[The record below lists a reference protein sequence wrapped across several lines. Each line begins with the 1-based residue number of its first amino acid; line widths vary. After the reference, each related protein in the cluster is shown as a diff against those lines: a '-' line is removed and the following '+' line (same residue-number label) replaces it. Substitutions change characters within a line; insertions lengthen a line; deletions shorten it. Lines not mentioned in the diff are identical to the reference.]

1 MCDRE
6 DQKMRIQHRN
16 PKNLSS
22 DRKSRG
28 FTSAEALVAIVVL
41 LVLLG
46 ATMSTFYQSQK
57 LYTSQH
63 DLMEASQTGR
73 VAMNQIQ
80 SFLRQAGNDPNNIGL
95 TPITI
100 DNPNQITIYS
110 DVTGAVP
117 ATSGLPMEATGE
129 ADGTLTN
136 LYEQVTIRYDPGTE
150 QLFINVGNGEQLLA
164 ENVPVFNWTF
174 YDIQGTVTTD
184 GNQIARAHIELAV
197 ESKNPD
203 QQTGSVN
210 SVTLVSEVM
219 VRTQSYQFF
228 SYVADQSFI
237 TP

>member
-1 MCDRE
+1 MSIHH
-6 DQKMRIQHRN
+6 QN
-16 PKNLSS
+16 PQNPSS

-28 FTSAEALVAIVVL
+28 FTSVEALIAIVVL

-46 ATMSTFYQSQK
+46 AVMSTFYQSQK

-63 DLMEASQTGR
+63 DLMAASQTGR

-100 DNPNQITIYS
+100 DSPNQITIYS

-129 ADGTLTN
+129 ADGTLNN

-150 QLFINVGNGEQLLA
+150 QLFINVGNGEQSLA
-164 ENVPVFNWTF
+164 ENVSVFNWTF
-174 YDIQGTVTTD
+174 YDMQGNVTTD
-184 GNQIARAHIELAV
+184 GNEIARAHIELAV
-197 ESKNPD
+197 ESKKPD

-210 SVTLVSEVM
+210 SITLVSEVM
-219 VRTQSYQFF
+219 VRNQSYRFF
-228 SYVADQSFI
+228 SYVADQNYI

>member
-1 MCDRE
+1 MCARE
-6 DQKMRIQHRN
+6 DQQMRIQHQN

-28 FTSAEALVAIVVL
+28 FTSVEALIAIVVL

-63 DLMEASQTGR
+63 DLMEATQTGR

-150 QLFINVGNGEQLLA
+150 QLFINVGNGEQSLA
-164 ENVPVFNWTF
+164 ENVSVFNWTF
-174 YDIQGTVTTD
+174 YDMQGNVTTD
-184 GNQIARAHIELAV
+184 GNEIARAHIELAV
-197 ESKNPD
+197 ESKKPD

-210 SVTLVSEVM
+210 SITLVSEVM

-228 SYVADQSFI
+228 SYVANQNYI

>member
-1 MCDRE
+1 MRDRE
-6 DQKMRIQHRN
+6 DQNMKIQHQN
-16 PKNLSS
+16 PKYPSS

-28 FTSAEALVAIVVL
+28 FTSAEALIAIVVL

-46 ATMSTFYQSQK
+46 AIMSTFYQSQK
-57 LYTSQH
+57 IYTSQH

-100 DNPNQITIYS
+100 DNSNQITIYS

-150 QLFINVGNGEQLLA
+150 QLFIDVGNGEQLLA
-164 ENVPVFNWTF
+164 ENVPVFDWTF
-174 YDIQGTVTTD
+174 YDMQGNVTTD
-184 GNQIARAHIELAV
+184 GNQIARARIELAV
-197 ESKNPD
+197 ESDNPD

-219 VRTQSYQFF
+219 VRTQSYRFF
-228 SYVADQSFI
+228 SYVADQNHI

>member
-1 MCDRE
+1 
-6 DQKMRIQHRN
+6 MRIEHQN
-16 PKNLSS
+16 N
-22 DRKSRG
+22 RG
-28 FTSAEALVAIVVL
+28 FTSVEALIAIVVL

-46 ATMSTFYQSQK
+46 AIMSTFYQSQK

-63 DLMEASQTGR
+63 DLIEASQAGR

-95 TPITI
+95 TPITV
-100 DNPNQITIYS
+100 DNANQITIRS

-117 ATSGLPMEATGE
+117 AASSLPMEATGE

-136 LYEQVTIRYDPGTE
+136 LYEQVIIRYDPGAKE
-150 QLFINVGNGEQLLA
+150 LFINVGNGEQSLA

-174 YDIQGTVTTD
+174 YDVQGNVTND
-184 GNQIARAHIELAV
+184 GNEIAKAHVELAI
-197 ESKNPD
+197 ESENPD

-210 SVTLVSEVM
+210 SVTLESEVM

-228 SYVADQSFI
+228 SYVADQNHV

>member
-1 MCDRE
+1 MVHRE
-6 DQKMRIQHRN
+6 DQKMRIECQN
-16 PKNLSS
+16 N
-22 DRKSRG
+22 RG
-28 FTSAEALVAIVVL
+28 FTSVEALIAIVVL

-63 DLMEASQTGR
+63 DLMEASATGR

-100 DNPNQITIYS
+100 DNANQITINS

-117 ATSGLPMEATGE
+117 ATSGQPMEATGE
-129 ADGTLTN
+129 ADGTLDN
-136 LYEQVTIRYDPGTE
+136 LYEQVTIRYDPGDKE
-150 QLFINVGNGEQLLA
+150 LFIDVGNGEQSLA

-174 YDIQGTVTTD
+174 YDMQGNTTSD
-184 GNQIARAHIELAV
+184 GTQIAKARIELAV
-197 ESKNPD
+197 ESDNPD
-203 QQTGSVN
+203 QQTGSLN
-210 SVTLVSEVM
+210 SVTLQSEVM

-228 SYVADQSFI
+228 SYAADQNHI

>member
-6 DQKMRIQHRN
+6 DQEMIIQHQN

-22 DRKSRG
+22 DGKSRG
-28 FTSAEALVAIVVL
+28 FTSVEALIAIVVL

-46 ATMSTFYQSQK
+46 AVMSTFYQSQK

-63 DLMEASQTGR
+63 DLMEASAAGR

-100 DNPNQITIYS
+100 DNPNQLTIYS

-150 QLFINVGNGEQLLA
+150 ELFINVGSGEQLLA
-164 ENVPVFNWTF
+164 ENVAVFNCTF
-174 YDIQGTVTTD
+174 HDMQGNGTTD
-184 GNQIARAHIELAV
+184 GNQIARVHIELAI
-197 ESKNPD
+197 ESENPD

-210 SVTLVSEVM
+210 SVTLVSDVM
-219 VRTQSYQFF
+219 VRTQSYRFF
-228 SYVADQSFI
+228 SYVANQNYI

>member
-1 MCDRE
+1 MRDRK
-6 DQKMRIQHRN
+6 DQKMRIQHQKPTN
-16 PKNLSS
+16 PSS

-28 FTSAEALVAIVVL
+28 FTSIEALIAIVVL

-46 ATMSTFYQSQK
+46 AVMSTFYQSQK

-63 DLMEASQTGR
+63 ELMQASATGR
-73 VAMNQIQ
+73 IAMNQIQ

-129 ADGTLTN
+129 ADGTLAN

-150 QLFINVGNGEQLLA
+150 QLFINVGNGEQSLA
-164 ENVPVFNWTF
+164 ENVSVFNWTF
-174 YDIQGTVTTD
+174 YDMQGNVTTD
-184 GNQIARAHIELAV
+184 GNEIARAHIELAV
-197 ESKNPD
+197 ESKKPD

-210 SVTLVSEVM
+210 SITLVSEVM
-219 VRTQSYQFF
+219 VRNQSYRFF
-228 SYVADQSFI
+228 SYVADQNYI

>member
-1 MCDRE
+1 
-6 DQKMRIQHRN
+6 MRIEKQN
-16 PKNLSS
+16 N
-22 DRKSRG
+22 RG
-28 FTSAEALVAIVVL
+28 FTSVEALIAIVVL

-63 DLMEASQTGR
+63 DLIECSQVAR

-100 DNPNQITIYS
+100 DNANQITINS

-117 ATSGLPMEATGE
+117 AASSLPMEATGE
-129 ADGTLTN
+129 ADGTLAN

-150 QLFINVGNGEQLLA
+150 ELFINVGNGEQSLA

-174 YDIQGTVTTD
+174 YDMQGNTTTD
-184 GNQIARAHIELAV
+184 GNLIAKAHVELAV
-197 ESKNPD
+197 ESDNPD

-228 SYVADQSFI
+228 SYVANQNHV

>member
-1 MCDRE
+1 MRVRE
-6 DQKMRIQHRN
+6 DQNMRIQHQNPRN
-16 PKNLSS
+16 PSPG
-22 DRKSRG
+22 RKSRG
-28 FTSAEALVAIVVL
+28 FTSVEALIAIVVL

-46 ATMSTFYQSQK
+46 AVMSTFYQSQK

-63 DLMEASQTGR
+63 DLMEASETGR

-136 LYEQVTIRYDPGTE
+136 MYEQVTIRYDPGTE
-150 QLFINVGNGEQLLA
+150 ELFINVGSGEQMLA
-164 ENVPVFNWTF
+164 KNVAVFDCTF
-174 YDIQGTVTTD
+174 HDLQGNVTTD
-184 GNQIARAHIELAV
+184 GNQIARVHIELAI
-197 ESKNPD
+197 ESENPD

-219 VRTQSYQFF
+219 VRTQSYRFF
-228 SYVADQSFI
+228 SYVADQDYI

>member
-1 MCDRE
+1 
-6 DQKMRIQHRN
+6 MRIQHQN

-28 FTSAEALVAIVVL
+28 FTSVEALMAIVVL

-46 ATMSTFYQSQK
+46 AIMSTFYQSQK

-63 DLMEASQTGR
+63 DLMEASHAVR

-100 DNPNQITIYS
+100 GNPNQITIYS

-117 ATSGLPMEATGE
+117 ATSGLPLEATGE

-136 LYEQVTIRYDPGTE
+136 PCCLI
-150 QLFINVGNGEQLLA
+150 
-164 ENVPVFNWTF
+164 
-174 YDIQGTVTTD
+174 
-184 GNQIARAHIELAV
+184 
-197 ESKNPD
+197 KN
-203 QQTGSVN
+203 
-210 SVTLVSEVM
+210 LSE
-219 VRTQSYQFF
+219 R
-228 SYVADQSFI
+228 DCKKWW
-237 TP
+237 

>member
-1 MCDRE
+1 MCNRE
-6 DQKMRIQHRN
+6 DQKMRIEH
-16 PKNLSS
+16 PHSSNLSS
-22 DRKSRG
+22 DNNQG
-28 FTSAEALVAIVVL
+28 FTSVEALIAIVVL

-63 DLMEASQTGR
+63 DMIEASQVGR

-95 TPITI
+95 TPITV
-100 DNPNQITIYS
+100 DNANQITVNS

-129 ADGTLTN
+129 ADGTLAN
-136 LYEQVTIRYDPGTE
+136 LYEQVIIRYDPGAE
-150 QLFINVGNGEQLLA
+150 ELFINVGNGEQSLA

-174 YDIQGTVTTD
+174 YDVQGNTTTD
-184 GNQIARAHIELAV
+184 GTQIAKAHIELAV
-197 ESKNPD
+197 ETENPD
-203 QQTGSVN
+203 QQTGSPN
-210 SVTLVSEVM
+210 SVTLESDVM

-228 SYVADQSFI
+228 SYVADQNHI

>member
-1 MCDRE
+1 MRDRE
-6 DQKMRIQHRN
+6 DQKMRIQHQN
-16 PKNLSS
+16 PKNLNS

-28 FTSAEALVAIVVL
+28 FTSVEALIAIVVL

-100 DNPNQITIYS
+100 DNPNQMTIYS

-136 LYEQVTIRYDPGTE
+136 LYEQVTIRYNPGTE

-174 YDIQGTVTTD
+174 YDMQGNVTTD
-184 GNQIARAHIELAV
+184 GYEIARAHIELAV
-197 ESKNPD
+197 ESENPD

-219 VRTQSYQFF
+219 VRTQSYRFF
-228 SYVADQSFI
+228 SYVADQNYI

>member
-1 MCDRE
+1 MCERE
-6 DQKMRIQHRN
+6 DQKMRSQHQN

-22 DRKSRG
+22 DGKSRG
-28 FTSAEALVAIVVL
+28 FTSVEALIAIVVF

-46 ATMSTFYQSQK
+46 AIMSTFYQSQK

-63 DLMEASQTGR
+63 DLIEASQVGR

-100 DNPNQITIYS
+100 DNPNQMTIFS

-150 QLFINVGNGEQLLA
+150 ELFINVGNGEQSLA
-164 ENVPVFNWTF
+164 ENVSVFNCTF
-174 YDIQGTVTTD
+174 YDMQGNVTTD
-184 GNQIARAHIELAV
+184 GNQIARVHIELAI
-197 ESKNPD
+197 ESENPD

-210 SVTLVSEVM
+210 SVTLVSDVM
-219 VRTQSYQFF
+219 VRTQSYRFF
-228 SYVADQSFI
+228 SYVADQNHI

>member
-1 MCDRE
+1 MRDRE
-6 DQKMRIQHRN
+6 DQHMSIQNQN
-16 PKNLSS
+16 PQNPSS

-28 FTSAEALVAIVVL
+28 FTSVEALIAIVVL

-73 VAMNQIQ
+73 VAMNQIL

-100 DNPNQITIYS
+100 DNPNQLTIYS

-117 ATSGLPMEATGE
+117 AASGLPMEATGE
-129 ADGTLTN
+129 ADGTLNN

-150 QLFINVGNGEQLLA
+150 ELFINVGHGEQLLA
-164 ENVPVFNWTF
+164 DNVAVFNCTF
-174 YDIQGTVTTD
+174 YDMQGNVTND
-184 GNQIARAHIELAV
+184 GNEIARVHIELAIKT
-197 ESKNPD
+197 ENPD

-210 SVTLVSEVM
+210 SITLVSEVM
-219 VRTQSYQFF
+219 VRNQSYRFF
-228 SYVADQSFI
+228 SYVANQNYI

>member
-1 MCDRE
+1 MRVRE
-6 DQKMRIQHRN
+6 DQNMRIQHQNPRN
-16 PKNLSS
+16 PSS

-28 FTSAEALVAIVVL
+28 FTSVEALIAIVVL

-46 ATMSTFYQSQK
+46 AVMSTFYQSQK

-63 DLMEASQTGR
+63 DLMEASATGR

-150 QLFINVGNGEQLLA
+150 ELFINVGNGEQLLA
-164 ENVPVFNWTF
+164 GNVPVFNWTF
-174 YDIQGTVTTD
+174 YDMQGNVTTD
-184 GNQIARAHIELAV
+184 GNEIARARIELAV
-197 ESKNPD
+197 VSENPD

-228 SYVADQSFI
+228 SYVADQNYI